1 MAADP
6 RDLCLVADVKTS
18 FEPAISTT
26 SRDPLI
32 QTLITQASVEM
43 MKYTERQLA
52 PAQASATNR
61 FNVDLSQNP
70 SGGWTVDLAPLD
82 VRTVTT
88 VTLHPEASSPT
99 VVAAADWTLEPI
111 GNFDGVYYKLLLS
124 PYLSMISSFSIRFG
138 QAQVDVA
145 GAWGFATVPVDVNR
159 LCVLTVKAWMRQ
171 NPAAYA
177 FPDQQMMESVQP
189 ESPTTFMLPGAVLA
203 GLSHYKRVAV

>member
-6 RDLCLVADVKTS
+6 RDLCLVADVKAS

-26 SRDPLI
+26 SRDVLI

-52 PAQASATNR
+52 PAQAAVTNR
-61 FNVDLSQNP
+61 FAIDLGQNP
-70 SGGWTVDLAPLD
+70 AGGWIVDLAPLD
-82 VRTVTT
+82 VRTVTS
-88 VTLHPEASSPT
+88 VTLHPEAIPVT

-111 GNFDGVYYKLLLS
+111 GNTDGTYYKLRLS
-124 PYLSMISSFSIRFG
+124 PYLTMISNFSQRFG
-138 QAQVDVA
+138 EAQVDVA

-177 FPDQQMMESVQP
+177 FPDMQPMESVQP
-189 ESPTTFMLPGAVLA
+189 ESPSTFMLPGAVLA
-203 GLSHYKRVAV
+203 GLSHYKRAAV